1 MTENNATR
9 TNKIIIFLNNKKTQ
23 VLFLLL
29 IFIIGFIT
37 SFGYGSYLD
46 EKSEK
51 EILYSN
57 ILEYANRIAPN
68 RALTE
73 DLKANGIIPISES
86 IEKDHGTALYYPVSF
101 IYFIE
106 KNNTSLGSAMMG
118 AYTLF
123 VVLPGMLCLYFLF

>member
-1 MTENNATR
+1 MKLTEENSTR

-29 IFIIGFIT
+29 IFITGFIT

-57 ILEYANRIAPN
+57 IL
-68 RALTE
+68 
-73 DLKANGIIPISES
+73 G
-86 IEKDHGTALYYPVSF
+86 
-101 IYFIE
+101 
-106 KNNTSLGSAMMG
+106 
-118 AYTLF
+118 
-123 VVLPGMLCLYFLF
+123 FLVFDQFKPLSNELEA